1 VTARPGALLAVAGLA
16 ALAVVSGVGS
26 GGAPRTA
33 VVTRGDLV
41 LSVDVEGE
49 LSAVRSTAI
58 SPPASVEA
66 EFKIAFMA
74 PEGSSVKKGD
84 AILGFDTEA
93 LQRQLVEREAEYAA
107 AVKKVEQKELELT
120 LKLLDI
126 RVQAAQADADLGKAN
141 LKVEV
146 PADVQMRLELE
157 KARLDQKGR
166 ERDLENLTAE
176 RASAQVLNDAELRS
190 LRSQRDRAR
199 GRVSELKGAIER
211 MSVKAPQDG
220 IVVYQTDWD
229 DEKKKV
235 GDSVW
240 MAEQIL
246 SLPDLSEMRADGI
259 VDEADGGSLK
269 DGQKVVLR
277 LEARPDLDLPGRVAK
292 VGRTVR
298 PRSRRSPG
306 KVFKVDIALARTD
319 PTLMRPAMRF
329 RGEIETDRLGG
340 LLLLPRDA
348 VQLRPSGPVVLVRRL
363 FGWRE
368 TPVTLGR
375 GNRAQVEVL
384 RGVSAG
390 DVVSLVGPVEPPAG
404 GPPTSGGRS

>member
-1 VTARPGALLAVAGLA
+1 MTARRRAVLAAIGVVVLALAWGLA
-16 ALAVVSGVGS
+16 RQV
-26 GGAPRTA
+26 APRTA
-33 VVTRGDLV
+33 TAMRADLV

-49 LSAVRSTAI
+49 LSAVRSTSI

-66 EFKIAFMA
+66 EFKIAFLA
-74 PEGSSVKKGD
+74 PEGSSVKKGE

-93 LQRQLVEREAEYAA
+93 LHRQLVEREAEYDA

-120 LKLLDI
+120 LKLLEI
-126 RVQAAQADADLGKAN
+126 RVQAAQADADLGKAT

-166 ERDLENLTAE
+166 ERDLENLKAE

-190 LRSQRDRAR
+190 LRNQRERAR
-199 GRVSELKGAIER
+199 GRVRELKEAIER

-246 SLPDLSEMRADGI
+246 SLPDLTEMRADGI

-329 RGEIETDRLGG
+329 RGEIETERLPG

-348 VQLRPSGPVVLVRRL
+348 VQLRATGPVVFVRRL
-363 FGWRE
+363 LGWRE

-384 RGVSAG
+384 EGVSAG
-390 DVVSLVGPVEPPAG
+390 DVVRLVDPAEPADAAAAR
-404 GPPTSGGRS
+404 GGRS